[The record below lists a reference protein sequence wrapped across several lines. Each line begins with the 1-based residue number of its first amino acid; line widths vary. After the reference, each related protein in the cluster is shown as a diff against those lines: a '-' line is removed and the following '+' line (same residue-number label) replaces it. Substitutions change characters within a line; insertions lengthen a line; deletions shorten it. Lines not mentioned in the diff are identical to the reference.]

1 MYGNVH
7 TVAARGRGRG
17 EGGRGVFSSVGIRR
31 KINGP
36 NPTFNII
43 EQKERQSDRQIERE
57 GGG

>member
-1 MYGNVH
+1 M
-7 TVAARGRGRG
+7 AARGRGRG